1 MTSEAPARQMSS
13 PGVIAILGALTAFG
27 PVSMDTYLP
36 GLPELSRDLGA
47 SASETQLTLTA
58 CLFGLA
64 AGQLLAGPASDALG
78 RRRPLLAGL
87 AGFTVASLLCA
98 AAPEVWSLVAA
109 RVLQGAAGAVGIVIA
124 RAIARDLHSGEALAR
139 FLAVLMLVNGL
150 APILAP
156 IVGAQLL
163 HVTDWRGV
171 FLVLAGLGLMLLAW
185 AAVLLPETLAPERRH
200 RGGLAT
206 TRRAFRTLLSDRRFV
221 GYVLSCGFV
230 FAAMFAYIAGSPFV
244 LQEIHGLSEQ
254 TYSLV
259 FGSNAAGIMA
269 MSGVSGRLVG
279 RRGPAALLVAGLVLQ
294 GFGAVVLLVSVLAGD
309 GLVGVL
315 AGLFLVVSSVG
326 LVFPNATALALGDHP
341 DRAGSASALLGLC
354 QFLFGAAAAPLVGVA
369 GTATA
374 VPMAVVIAVSAALAA
389 LLYRALSASRRIPP
403 PWYPSEPPPP
413 SPA

>member
-1 MTSEAPARQMSS
+1 M
-13 PGVIAILGALTAFG
+13 IAILGALTAFG

-87 AGFTVASLLCA
+87 AGFTLASLLCA
-98 AAPEVWSLVAA
+98 AAPDVWSLTAA
-109 RVLQGAAGAVGIVIA
+109 RLLQGVAGAVGIVIA
-124 RAIARDLHSGEALAR
+124 RAIARDLHSGDSLAR
-139 FLAVLMLVNGL
+139 FFAVLMLVNGL

-171 FLVLAGLGLMLLAW
+171 FLVLAGLGLILLAV
-185 AAVLLPETLAPERRH
+185 AALLLHETLPPERRH

-206 TRRAFRTLLSDRRFV
+206 TRRVFRELLSDRRFV
-221 GYVLSCGFV
+221 GYVLSCGLV

-244 LQEIHGLSEQ
+244 LQDIHGLSAQ
-254 TYSLV
+254 AYSLV
-259 FGSNAAGIMA
+259 FASNAAGIML
-269 MSGVSGRLVG
+269 MSAVSGRLVS
-279 RRGPAALLVAGLVLQ
+279 RRGPAALVVAGLCLQ
-294 GFGAVVLLVSVLAGD
+294 CFGAVVLLVSVLAD
-309 GLVGVL
+309 GGLAGVL
-315 AGLFLVVSSVG
+315 TGLFLVVSSVG
-326 LVFPNATALALGDHP
+326 LVFPNATALAMGDHP
-341 DRAGSASALLGLC
+341 EKAGSASALLGLC
-354 QFLFGAAAAPLVGVA
+354 QFVFGAAAAPLVGIA
-369 GTATA
+369 GTGTA

-389 LLYRALSASRRIPP
+389 LLYRALSASPRIPP
-403 PWYPSEPPPP
+403 PWYPPEPPPP